1 MIFKKLTP
9 RNRHFLIAQ
18 QIMEAFQNGTYQV
31 GDKLPTEQEIAKQMS
46 VSRHSVREALSAFQL
61 AGLIEKKVGD
71 GTYVREVG
79 TNLQSRVLAVL
90 ADNESPTELL
100 EARMVLEGAAM
111 RFAVDKST
119 QQDME
124 DIDRILTKM
133 HEALDNDDYR
143 GYLKEHWNFHK
154 TVAKATG
161 NSVIEKTINL
171 LLSGGSEKLL
181 QEIEENYYL
190 PNQPEYLNDS
200 FELHYRI
207 FLGIKNGERDSLDE
221 LIQEHFERELQK

>member
-1 MIFKKLTP
+1 MVFRKLTVQ
-9 RNRHFLIAQ
+9 NRHFQIEQ
-18 QIMEAFQNGTYQV
+18 QIMEALQNGTYQV
-31 GDKLPTEQEIAKQMS
+31 GDKLPTEQEIAKQMG

-61 AGLIEKKVGD
+61 AGLIEKKVGN

-79 TNLQSRVLAVL
+79 TNPQSRVLAIL
-90 ADNESPTELL
+90 ENNESPTELL

-124 DIDRILTKM
+124 SIDRILTKM
-133 HEALDNDDYR
+133 REAVENDDYR
-143 GYLKEHWNFHK
+143 GYLKEHWNFHRA
-154 TVAKATG
+154 VAKATG
-161 NSVIEKTINL
+161 NSVIEKAINL
-171 LLSGGSEKLL
+171 LLSGGSEKLW
-181 QEIEENYYL
+181 QEMEENYYL
-190 PNQPEYLNDS
+190 PNQTEYLRDS

-207 FLGIKNGERDSLDE
+207 FLGIKNKERDSLDE